1 MSATLSLAEGASLV
15 ALARAAIEERL
26 FGAGVLAEV
35 RAAIEITE
43 AMTAPRGCFVTLKTP
58 DPSGRLALR
67 GCIGSIEARLP
78 AHEAV
83 VESALLAAFDDPRF
97 APLRREEYVS
107 VALAVSALTPMEPV
121 PSAEAIVAGRHGV
134 LLEAAGRRAVFLP
147 EVAAEQGWTTVEML
161 EHLARK
167 AGLRPEA
174 HREARLFVFLSE
186 RFGEENGPTDRIRRS

>member
-1 MSATLSLAEGASLV
+1 MSATLSLREGASLV
-15 ALARAAIEERL
+15 ALARAAIEEKL
-26 FGAGVLAEV
+26 FGPGVLAEV
-35 RAAIEITE
+35 RAAIELTE

-67 GCIGSIEARLP
+67 GCIGSIEARRP

-83 VESALLAAFDDPRF
+83 VESALRAAFEDPRF
-97 APLRREEYVS
+97 APLRSEEYAS
-107 VALAVSALTPMEPV
+107 VALTVSALTPMEPV

-147 EVAAEQGWTTVEML
+147 EVAGEHGWTTVELL

-167 AGLRPEA
+167 AGLPPA
-174 HREARLFVFLSE
+174 AWREGRLFVFLSQ
-186 RFGEENGPTDRIRRS
+186 RFGEDDRPADRIRRS